1 MVEICMLK
9 FKTYITESFVVPSH
23 MPLTDGAIQ
32 GRVKERF
39 TASLENL
46 KMAVKEGTIR
56 KADLETIKSDLNRA
70 CEATWDKWYSRPY
83 FWGKINDPSVN
94 ITKEE
99 LDIYYKSKGFRDAA
113 SIVKNYTKFA
123 NQSKVI
129 AMALQIAAE
138 FAPFKDIMDHLKANM
153 TTGRAPSTTVKYV
166 NPNQIRGTCAWCLR
180 DIAIDRS
187 GLMAHHGYERPD
199 TGWQT
204 QSCPGIEYKNLEIS
218 LDGLKEHIKAID
230 HFKTRITHEL
240 DYLPKIVSL
249 TIKVRTKNGNRIDQV
264 IGKEDP
270 RWKDAMQNQ
279 SRNLQGQIN
288 QAKVDHEYFSKK
300 LREWQIK
307 HNA

>member
-1 MVEICMLK
+1 MIK
-9 FKTYITESFVVPSH
+9 FNEFITESLVVPSH
-23 MPLTDGAIQ
+23 MPLADASVQ

-39 TASLENL
+39 IASLENL

-56 KADLETIKSDLNRA
+56 KTDLETIKSDLNRA
-70 CEATWDKWYSRPY
+70 CEATWEKWYSRPY
-83 FWGKINDPSVN
+83 FHGQGNNPN

-99 LDIYYKSKGFRDAA
+99 LDIYYKDKGFRNMQG
-113 SIVKNYTKFA
+113 IVKNYTKFA

-129 AMALQIAAE
+129 AMAIQIATE
-138 FAPFKDIMDHLKANM
+138 FAPFKDIMDHLKTNM

-199 TGWQT
+199 IGWQT
-204 QSCPGIEYKNLEIS
+204 QSCPGIGYKNIEVS
-218 LDGLKEHIKAID
+218 LDGLKEHIRAID
-230 HFKTRITHEL
+230 QFKTRVTHEL
-240 DYLPKIVSL
+240 DALPKIVSL
-249 TIKVRTKNGNRIDQV
+249 TIKVRTKLGARSDVV

-279 SRNLQGQIN
+279 SRNLQGQIS

>member
-1 MVEICMLK
+1 MIK
-9 FKTYITESFVVPSH
+9 FKAYITESFTVPSH
-23 MPLTDGAIQ
+23 MPLTDGAVQ
-32 GRVKERF
+32 GKVKERF
-39 TASLENL
+39 IASLENL
-46 KMAVKEGTIR
+46 RMAVKENTIR

-70 CEATWDKWYSRPY
+70 CEATWEKWYSKPY
-83 FWGKINDPSVN
+83 FWGKLNDPSLS
-94 ITKEE
+94 KEE
-99 LDIYYKSKGFRDAA
+99 TDIYYKDKSFRTMP
-113 SIVKNYTKFA
+113 SIIKSYTKFA
-123 NQSKVI
+123 NQSKVM

-153 TTGRAPSTTVKYV
+153 STGRAPSAAVKYV
-166 NPNQIRGTCAWCLR
+166 NPDQIRGTCAWCLR
-180 DIAIDRS
+180 NIAIDRS

-230 HFKTRITHEL
+230 NFKTRVTHEL
-240 DYLPKIVSL
+240 DVLPKSVSL
-249 TIKVRTKNGNRIDQV
+249 NIKVRTRGGYTSDTV

-279 SRNLQGQIN
+279 SRNLQGQIS

-300 LREWQIK
+300 LNEWKIK

>member
-1 MVEICMLK
+1 M
-9 FKTYITESFVVPSH
+9 KTFNEYITESFAVPSH
-23 MPLTDGAIQ
+23 MPLAESAVQ

-39 TASLENL
+39 IAALENL
-46 KMAVKEGTIR
+46 RMAVKENTIR

-70 CEATWDKWYSRPY
+70 CEATWEKWYSKPY
-83 FWGKINDPSVN
+83 FWGKINDPN
-94 ITKEE
+94 LTKEE
-99 LDIYYKSKGFRDAA
+99 LDIYYKSKGFRDAPG
-113 SIVKNYTKFA
+113 IIKNYTKFA

-129 AMALQIAAE
+129 AMAVQIATE

-153 TTGRAPSTTVKYV
+153 STGRAPSTTVKYV

-204 QSCPGIEYKNLEIS
+204 QSCPGIGFKNLEVS
-218 LDGLKEHIKAID
+218 LDGLKEHIKAIE
-230 HFKTRITHEL
+230 HFRDRKINEL
-240 DYLPKIVSL
+240 DYLPKVVSL
-249 TIKVRTKNGNRIDQV
+249 TIRVRVRGGGTVEEV

-270 RWKDAMQNQ
+270 RWREAQQNQ
-279 SRNLQGQIN
+279 SRALQGLIS
-288 QAKVDHEYFSKK
+288 QAKIDLDHYNKK
-300 LREWQIK
+300 LHEWKIK